1 MISFHTDGSVQ
12 ERGYQ
17 LFFSHVPVGKYNDK
31 VIPEIFQCFNHYKHT
46 LINTYK
52 SLLLPKFSAFKELP
66 ITKKSVVKKG
76 EIPKMSTR

>member
-31 VIPEIFQCFNHYKHT
+31 VIPEIFQCFNH
-46 LINTYK
+46 
-52 SLLLPKFSAFKELP
+52 
-66 ITKKSVVKKG
+66 
-76 EIPKMSTR
+76 